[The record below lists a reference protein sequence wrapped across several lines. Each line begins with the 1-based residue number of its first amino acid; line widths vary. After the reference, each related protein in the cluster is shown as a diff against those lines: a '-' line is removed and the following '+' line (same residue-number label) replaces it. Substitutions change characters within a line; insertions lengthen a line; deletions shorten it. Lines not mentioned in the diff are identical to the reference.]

1 MRVHPNEDA
10 KGNPRRGRSVAELK
24 EAAQSDATKR
34 SYEQAVRH
42 FLRNG
47 GHIPATEGIIARY
60 LAEFAGRLAP
70 ATLQHRLVAIHRAH
84 VDRGLNSPVLSNEV
98 KRTMQGI
105 RRSYGTAQRRVKAL
119 VKDDLLE
126 LLALVDKQKPMKAA
140 RDRALLLVGFAG
152 AFRRAELVGIRVED
166 LTPFSHGLEVLLR
179 RSKTDQE
186 GHGRTVFIPHAKGNR
201 CPVKAVENWL
211 HLYGVKH
218 GPLFPALNR
227 HDQVVRDSLSPQ
239 SVALIVKDAVLR
251 VKGVDVARQFSG
263 HSMRAGYVT
272 TAADV
277 GLQPYQIREVTGHR
291 SDATLAKYIRPVQK
305 RKVPSLL

>member
-1 MRVHPNEDA
+1 MVGSTRATVA
-10 KGNPRRGRSVAELK
+10 KLK
-24 EAAQSDATKR
+24 AAAQSEATTR
-34 SYEQAVRH
+34 SYAQAVRH
-42 FLRNG
+42 FVSNG
-47 GHIPATEGIIARY
+47 GRIPATDRMVTKY
-60 LAEFAGRLAP
+60 LATFAGTLAT

-84 VDRGLNSPVLSNEV
+84 MDRGLRSPVLSDEV

-126 LLALVDKQKPMKAA
+126 VLALVDKQRPMKAA
-140 RDRALLLVGFAG
+140 RDRALLLFGFAG
-152 AFRRAELVGIRVED
+152 AFRRSELVAIQIED
-166 LTPFSHGLEVLLR
+166 ITEFPHGVEVLLR

-186 GHGRTVFIPHAKGNR
+186 GHGRAVFIPHAKGDR
-201 CPVKAVENWL
+201 CPVKSLQQWIGM
-211 HLYGVKH
+211 YGCTE
-218 GPLFPALNR
+218 GPLFPGINR
-227 HDQVVRDSLSPQ
+227 HDRVVGQSITPQ
-239 SVALIVKDAVLR
+239 SVALIIKQAVGR
-251 VKGVDVARQFSG
+251 AKGQEAARHFSG

-305 RKVPSLL
+305 RKIPSLL